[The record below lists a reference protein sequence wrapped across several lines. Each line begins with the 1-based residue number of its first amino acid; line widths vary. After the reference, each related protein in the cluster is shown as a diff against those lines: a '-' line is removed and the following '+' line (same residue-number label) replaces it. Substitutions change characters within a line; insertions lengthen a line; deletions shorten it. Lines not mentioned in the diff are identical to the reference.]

1 LDGNFTVWF
10 VPTLANPA
18 APTVEELNAA
28 TTVNLSCYLTGSGF
42 ADSADQAAI
51 TDDRLCD
58 TFVREQPGRVTP
70 SLEVTFIDNTNSEF
84 EEDFN
89 AAVECLVPGSKYNLV
104 TRRGKAFDAPAAA
117 TDRVNVR
124 EVIGG
129 MHNEVA
135 PEANSVAR
143 SVAKQFI
150 QGYINRAQ
158 VVAA

>member
-1 LDGNFTVWF
+1 
-10 VPTLANPA
+10 
-18 APTVEELNAA
+18 
-28 TTVNLSCYLTGSGF
+28 
-42 ADSADQAAI
+42 
-51 TDDRLCD
+51 
-58 TFVREQPGRVTP
+58 
-70 SLEVTFIDNTNSEF
+70 
-84 EEDFN
+84 
-89 AAVECLVPGSKYNLV
+89 
-104 TRRGKAFDAPAAA
+104 
-117 TDRVNVR
+117 VNVR